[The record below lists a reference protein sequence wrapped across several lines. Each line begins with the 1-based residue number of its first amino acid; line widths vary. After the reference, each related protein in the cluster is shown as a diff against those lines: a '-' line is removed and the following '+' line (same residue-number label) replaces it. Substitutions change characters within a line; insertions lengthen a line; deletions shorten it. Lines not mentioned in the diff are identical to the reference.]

1 LSRLSDLLAQVQR
14 LDPQLATDLGSEV
27 KALSQRRQFGLNFER
42 HQPEAVELP
51 GRPVR
56 RGDKV
61 RVLPPRDGSA
71 KADPQLWHVARV
83 ADGAAALVSLA
94 PVADGEAPETASIA
108 PGNLVVVAE
117 FRDPI
122 FPGLTSVERIER
134 GGDTPFH
141 AVINGENFHALQ
153 ALTYTHEAS
162 VDAIYID
169 PPYNTGNQGWI
180 YNDAYVAADDV
191 YKHSKW
197 LAFMER
203 RLLLAKRLLKP
214 TGVIIVAIGDDEHH
228 RLRMLMDQVFG
239 AENFISDV
247 VWQGG
252 RKNDSRYVSNGA
264 DYMLIYA
271 EDQSVMSEAGIRWR
285 ELRGAHE
292 EMLTAGAMCWQQAGN
307 KSEEATRLMKDW
319 IRSLPDGHEAKL
331 NNRFYEFEP
340 GSGRVFR
347 KKDVSWPGG
356 GGPRYDVLHPNTG
369 KPVRVPSRG
378 WIYSNPARMAEEIAQ
393 GRILFGP
400 DESHFINRKLYLDE
414 ADSMAAESV
423 FAQKRT
429 SAGNRLQR
437 VLGDKRFPFPK
448 DHEVLMR
455 WLRLV
460 APKDAV
466 ILDFFGGSGSTTE
479 AVMRLNAEDGGTRR
493 SILVTNNEV
502 SADDAK
508 RLRKDGHRHG
518 DPEWEE
524 RGVFE
529 YVARPRI
536 STVVTG
542 TRPDGSTY
550 SDGLEQNVEF
560 FHLTYEQPRVV
571 RHGRSFEAIAPLLWL
586 KAGARGRRI
595 DKAAGDYDVAEA
607 YGVLFNLDAT
617 APFVAA
623 LLDQPTAQM
632 AFIVSDDER
641 AFQMVCDA
649 LPAHV
654 APVRLYESYLRNFE
668 IGGGL

>member
-1 LSRLSDLLAQVQR
+1 MSRLSDLLAQVQR
-14 LDPQLATDLGSEV
+14 LDAQLAADLRVEV
-27 KALSQRRQFGLNFER
+27 KALSERRQFGLNFER
-42 HQPEAVELP
+42 HQPEVVELP

-61 RVLPPRDGSA
+61 RVLPAADGSTKQDKRISVVEA
-71 KADPQLWHVARV
+71 FSDDRQEAR
-83 ADGAAALVSLA
+83 LVH
-94 PVADGEAPETASIA
+94 PADGEHAKVPITD
-108 PGNLVVVAE
+108 LVVVAE
-117 FRDPI
+117 FRDRI
-122 FPGLTSVERIER
+122 FPGLVSVERIER
-134 GGDTPFH
+134 GGDKPFH
-141 AVINGENFHALQ
+141 AVVNAENFHALQ
-153 ALTYTHEAS
+153 ALTYTHEAA

-203 RLLLAKRLLKP
+203 RLLLARRLLKP

-271 EDQSVMSEAGIRWR
+271 NDESELAALGTRWR
-285 ELRGAHE
+285 EDRPGVDEVLS
-292 EMLTAGAMCWQQAGN
+292 AGASAWAKAKGDPAA
-307 KSEEATRLMKDW
+307 ATAA
-319 IRSLPDGHEAKL
+319 IRKWFSSLPKDHPAKRDG
-331 NNRFYEFEP
+331 NYNYNRVDAQ
-340 GSGRVFR
+340 GRVFYANDMR
-347 KKDVSWPGG
+347 SPSPRPNLQYDLIHPVTGGVTMRDKNGWAFSRETMSALIAEDRIWFDDDNTRLPRLKK
-356 GGPRYDVLHPNTG
+356 
-369 KPVRVPSRG
+369 
-378 WIYSNPARMAEEIAQ
+378 
-393 GRILFGP
+393 
-400 DESHFINRKLYLDE
+400 YLDE
-414 ADSMAAESV
+414 QGLQVAMSV
-423 FAQKRT
+423 FERDRRGASRHL
-429 SAGNRLQR
+429 GR
-437 VLGDKRFPFPK
+437 VFGDKRFPNPK

-479 AVMRLNAEDGGTRR
+479 AVMRLNEEDGGSRR

-508 RLRKDGHRHG
+508 RLKKAGHRRG
-518 DPEWEE
+518 DPEWEA

-536 STVVTG
+536 GTVVTG
-542 TRPDGSTY
+542 TRPDGSAY
-550 SDGLEQNVEF
+550 SEGLEQNVEF
-560 FHLTYEQPRVV
+560 FRLTYEQPRVV
-571 RHGRSFEAIAPLLWL
+571 RHGKSFAAIAPLLWL

-595 DKAAGDYDVAEA
+595 DVPNDSYDVAEA
-607 YGVLFNLDAT
+607 YGVLFNLDHTGA
-617 APFVAA
+617 FVAE
-623 LLDQPTAQM
+623 LTADSGVRM

-641 AFQMVCDA
+641 AFQLVCDA
-649 LPAHV
+649 LPEHV
-654 APVRLYESYLRNFE
+654 EPVRLYESYLANFA
-668 IGGGL
+668 IGHE